1 MKHHIGI
8 ILMLYYKMETTE
20 EIVGYLTEWCRNRI
34 KHTPLKYGDLIAL
47 AGEWYEWLEPDD
59 MVEVLSFSEE

>member
-1 MKHHIGI
+1 
-8 ILMLYYKMETTE
+8 MLYYKMETTE

-34 KHTPLKYGDLIAL
+34 KNTPLNYEDLRAL

-59 MVEVLSFSEE
+59 MVEVLSFVEEK